1 MSALLSPPLDPSV
14 HEQPLV
20 AASQATPFQ
29 LPTEFISIRGVRL
42 PCAELV
48 DRSLFAPEERE
59 RLHQRL
65 LAGSPFPHLVLENIF
80 YPSLLELVAEEFDM
94 LPDGGWADIKTQY
107 ESTRRSML
115 GVALGPASQLYFDI
129 IHSSWFIDWLSSL
142 SGVDYLLSDP
152 KLFGGGLHE
161 SRTGATFAV
170 HRDFNRHRHL
180 GLKNEMVFITYLNKG
195 WDPAWG
201 SGLELWD
208 KKQDRCV
215 TTVQPEFGRTI
226 LLPHGPAS
234 YHGHTKPLQ
243 APDGRPRRSVAA
255 YFYTSPLAGKQHG
268 DASASVFMTTRR
280 VDQIMALMRMLT
292 PPVVWLLARKITGRG

>member
-1 MSALLSPPLDPSV
+1 MSAVLSFPLDSPV
-14 HEQPLV
+14 LEQPL
-20 AASQATPFQ
+20 ADALLKARFQ
-29 LPTEFISIRGVRL
+29 PPPDFISIRGVRL

-48 DRSLFAPEERE
+48 DRSLFAPEQRE
-59 RLHQRL
+59 RLHQKL
-65 LAGSPFPHLVLENIF
+65 LAASPFPHLVLENIF
-80 YPSLLELVAEEFDM
+80 HPTLLELVAEEFDM
-94 LPDGGWADIKTQY
+94 LPGGGWADIKTEY
-107 ESTRRSML
+107 ESTRRSVL

-129 IHSSWFIDWLSSL
+129 IHSGWFIDWLSSL
-142 SGVDYLLSDP
+142 SGVDYLLPDP

-255 YFYTSPLAGKQHG
+255 YYYTSPLAGKQHG
-268 DASASVFMTTRR
+268 DESASVFMKTHR
-280 VDQIMALMRMLT
+280 VDRVKALARMLT
-292 PPVVWLLARKITGRG
+292 PPVVWLLARKVSGRA